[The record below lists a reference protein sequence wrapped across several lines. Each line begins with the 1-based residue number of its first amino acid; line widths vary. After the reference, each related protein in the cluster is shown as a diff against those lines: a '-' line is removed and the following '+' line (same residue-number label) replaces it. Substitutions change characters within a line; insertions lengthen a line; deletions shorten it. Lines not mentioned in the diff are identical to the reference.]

1 MSAII
6 RSDSG
11 GAPERAAPG
20 PDGPAVAPAAPR
32 ARERRRP
39 PAIPLAIVL
48 ALVTCG
54 ALAPVIAPHSPLEGS
69 LGDRLVPP
77 VGMEG
82 ARPGHWL
89 GTDRL
94 GRDTLSRLVYGARI
108 SLAVSVVGI
117 ALTGAAGSFVGLL
130 AGYFGGWVDA
140 FLMRL
145 VDISLSLPGILIAVL
160 LSVVFEP
167 SFKNVII
174 VVVFLLWPSYARLV
188 RGETLG
194 LKQHDFVSLARI
206 AGCSSLTIMFRHIV
220 PNLLPSILV
229 LATLHVGYVIV
240 LEAALSFLGVG
251 IPPPTPS
258 WGVMVA
264 DGRGLI
270 ERAWWVSIL
279 PGIAILVT
287 VLSLNMLGDWVRD
300 RLDPKLRQV

>member
-1 MSAII
+1 MTTGSAAT
-6 RSDSG
+6 SDVL
-11 GAPERAAPG
+11 PT
-20 PDGPAVAPAAPR
+20 R
-32 ARERRRP
+32 ARDGRWP
-39 PAIPLAIVL
+39 PTLPLVIVA
-48 ALVTCG
+48 ALVLC
-54 ALAPVIAPHSPLEGS
+54 AVFAPLLASRSPVEGS
-69 LGDRLVPP
+69 LGERLIPP
-77 VGMEG
+77 FGMDG
-82 ARPGHWL
+82 AKPGHPL

-94 GRDTLSRLVYGARI
+94 GRDTLSRLLHGARI

-117 ALTGAAGSFVGLL
+117 ALTGTVGGFIGLL
-130 AGYFGGWVDA
+130 AGFLGGWVDA
-140 FLMRL
+140 LLMRL

-167 SFKNVII
+167 SFTNVIV

-188 RGETLG
+188 RGETLA
-194 LKQHDFVSLARI
+194 LKQQEFVALARI
-206 AGCSSLTIMFRHIV
+206 AGCSNLTIMLRHIV
-220 PNLLPSILV
+220 PNLAPSILV

-270 ERAWWVSIL
+270 EQAWWISIL
-279 PGIAILVT
+279 PGVAILVT
-287 VLSLNMLGDWVRD
+287 VLSLNILGDWVRD

>member
-1 MSAII
+1 VTEGSLAVTESAIRTPRLRDRRWPPMVPLVI
-6 RSDSG
+6 VAVLVLCG
-11 GAPERAAPG
+11 IFAP
-20 PDGPAVAPAAPR
+20 
-32 ARERRRP
+32 
-39 PAIPLAIVL
+39 VL
-48 ALVTCG
+48 APQS
-54 ALAPVIAPHSPLEGS
+54 PVEGS

-77 VGMEG
+77 IGMEG
-82 ARPGHWL
+82 NKAGHPL

-94 GRDTLSRLVYGARI
+94 GRDTLSRLIYGARI
-108 SLAVSVVGI
+108 SLSVSVVGI
-117 ALTGAAGSFVGLL
+117 TLTGAMGSFVGLL
-130 AGYFGGWVDA
+130 AGFFGGWLETL
-140 FLMRL
+140 LMRI

-167 SFKNVII
+167 SFTNVII

-194 LKQHDFVSLARI
+194 IKQQEFVSLARI

-220 PNLLPSILV
+220 PNVAPSILV
-229 LATLHVGYVIV
+229 LATLHVGFVIV

-270 ERAWWVSIL
+270 EQAWWVSIL

-287 VLSLNMLGDWVRD
+287 VLSLNILGDWVRD
-300 RLDPKLRQV
+300 RLDPKLRQI

>member
-1 MSAII
+1 MS
-6 RSDSG
+6 R
-11 GAPERAAPG
+11 PEVAAEAAAEAAHARRARDRRWP
-20 PDGPAVAPAAPR
+20 PAV
-32 ARERRRP
+32 
-39 PAIPLAIVL
+39 PLAIVV
-48 ALVTCG
+48 ALVFC
-54 ALAPVIAPHSPLEGS
+54 AILAPLLSPHSPLEGS

-77 VGMEG
+77 IGMEG
-82 ARPGHWL
+82 ARAGHPL
-89 GTDRL
+89 GTDRH
-94 GRDTLSRLVYGARI
+94 GRDTLSRLIYGARI

-117 ALTGAAGSFVGLL
+117 TLTGALGSFIGLL
-130 AGYFGGWVDA
+130 AGFVGGWTETL
-140 FLMRL
+140 LMRL

-167 SFKNVII
+167 SFTNVII

-194 LKQHDFVSLARI
+194 IKQQEFVALARI
-206 AGCSSLTIMFRHIV
+206 AGCSGLTIMFRHIL
-220 PNLLPSILV
+220 PNLVPSILV

-270 ERAWWVSIL
+270 EQAWWISIL
-279 PGIAILVT
+279 PGVAILVT
-287 VLSLNMLGDWVRD
+287 VLSLNILGDWVRD

>member
-1 MSAII
+1 
-6 RSDSG
+6 
-11 GAPERAAPG
+11 
-20 PDGPAVAPAAPR
+20 
-32 ARERRRP
+32 
-39 PAIPLAIVL
+39 
-48 ALVTCG
+48 
-54 ALAPVIAPHSPLEGS
+54 
-69 LGDRLVPP
+69 
-77 VGMEG
+77 MEN
-82 ARPGHWL
+82 AKPGHPL
-89 GTDRL
+89 GTDRH
-94 GRDTLSRLVYGARI
+94 GRDTLSRLLYGARI

-117 ALTGAAGSFVGLL
+117 TLTGAVGSFIGLL
-130 AGYFGGWVDA
+130 AGFFGGWMDTI
-140 FLMRL
+140 LMRL

-167 SFKNVII
+167 SFTNVII

-188 RGETLG
+188 RGETLAI
-194 LKQHDFVSLARI
+194 KQQEFVALARV
-206 AGCSSLTIMFRHIV
+206 AGCSNLTIMFRHIV
-220 PNLLPSILV
+220 PNLMPSILV

-270 ERAWWVSIL
+270 EQAWWVSIL

-287 VLSLNMLGDWVRD
+287 VLSLNILGDWVRD

>member
-1 MSAII
+1 VTN
-6 RSDSG
+6 
-11 GAPERAAPG
+11 G
-20 PDGPAVAPAAPR
+20 PTVVESVPDAGLAVR
-32 ARERRRP
+32 ARDRRWP
-39 PAIPLAIVL
+39 PTVPLVIVTL
-48 ALVTCG
+48 LVLCG
-54 ALAPVIAPHSPLEGS
+54 LFAPLLAPHSPVEGS
-69 LGDRLVPP
+69 LGERLVPP
-77 VGMEG
+77 LGMEG
-82 ARPGHWL
+82 SKANHPL

-94 GRDTLSRLVYGARI
+94 GRDTLSRLLYGARI
-108 SLAVSVVGI
+108 SLSVSVVGI
-117 ALTGAAGSFVGLL
+117 ALTGALGSLVGLL
-130 AGYFGGWVDA
+130 AGFFGGWVDTV
-140 FLMRL
+140 LMRI
-145 VDISLSLPGILIAVL
+145 VDVSLSLPGILIAVL

-167 SFKNVII
+167 SFTNVII

-194 LKQHDFVSLARI
+194 LKQQEFVALARI
-206 AGCSSLTIMFRHIV
+206 AGCSDITIMFRHIV

-270 ERAWWVSIL
+270 EQAWWVSIL
-279 PGIAILVT
+279 PGVAILVT
-287 VLSLNMLGDWVRD
+287 VLSLNILGDWVRD

>member
-1 MSAII
+1 MTPGSTATESVAEIAV
-6 RSDSG
+6 SS
-11 GAPERAAPG
+11 RARDRRWP
-20 PDGPAVAPAAPR
+20 PAV
-32 ARERRRP
+32 
-39 PAIPLAIVL
+39 PLAIVV
-48 ALVTCG
+48 ALVLCG
-54 ALAPVIAPHSPLEGS
+54 IFAPWLAPRSPVEGS
-69 LGDRLVPP
+69 LGERLVPP
-77 VGMEG
+77 LGMEG
-82 ARPGHWL
+82 SKAAHPL

-94 GRDTLSRLVYGARI
+94 GRDTLSRLLYGARI
-108 SLAVSVVGI
+108 SLSVSVVGI
-117 ALTGAAGSFVGLL
+117 ALTGALGSLIGLL
-130 AGYFGGWVDA
+130 AGFFGGWTDTL
-140 FLMRL
+140 LMRI

-167 SFKNVII
+167 SFTNVII

-194 LKQHDFVSLARI
+194 LKQQEFVALARI
-206 AGCSSLTIMFRHIV
+206 AGCSDLTIMFRHIV

-270 ERAWWVSIL
+270 EQAWWVSIL
-279 PGIAILVT
+279 PGVAILVT
-287 VLSLNMLGDWVRD
+287 VLSLNILGDWVRD